1 MDNAICPIN
10 KIVVI
15 AISCLL
21 RGGTEQQTLLLVKA
35 LVESGYHVEV
45 YCYFEYD
52 AQMVDE
58 FKEAGANVL
67 LLKWSRDMGATKF
80 LRKLSAVFRAKSP
93 DIVHVQY
100 MAPGFLPI
108 IAAKFARVPVVL
120 ATVHYP
126 GTSHGSIAHLLLCF
140 GALLT
145 DCFTCV
151 SAAAEKSWFGDSFLL
166 NTSSPNSLT
175 ARNHLTIPNAVDVD
189 EIDKALAEKTPTI
202 FEKARRFAGKTI
214 IGTVAR
220 LSEEK
225 GLDVL
230 LKAFVIVRKKL
241 PDVHLLIVGD
251 GTQKDYLQKLAANLG
266 IANSCTWLGRL
277 PWSEAMGYL
286 GLMDIVVVPSRFE
299 GFGLAAIEA
308 MACKKPV
315 VASNVDGLAEIIQD
329 GKNGFVVDVADVKG
343 FVEKI
348 ITLLK
353 DEPQRKKIGQVA
365 RKHVVDN
372 YSYPIFRERIKI
384 LYKMF

>member
-1 MDNAICPIN
+1 MPEALNRNII
-10 KIVVI
+10 I
-15 AISCLL
+15 AIPCLN

-35 LVESGYHVEV
+35 LVEMGYNVEV
-45 YCYFEYD
+45 CCYFEYD
-52 AQMVDE
+52 AQMVAE
-58 FKEAGANVL
+58 FKAKGANVRVL
-67 LLKWSRDMGATKF
+67 GWSRSIGSVSFIRYLAKI
-80 LRKLSAVFRAKSP
+80 FRDKSP
-93 DIVHVQY
+93 YIVHVQY
-100 MAPGFLPI
+100 MAPGLLPI
-108 IAAKFARVPVVL
+108 IAAKLALVPAVF

-126 GTSHGSIAHLLLCF
+126 STPHGFAAHLLLRF
-140 GALLT
+140 GAFLT

-151 SAAAEKSWFGDSFLL
+151 SQAAEESWFGDSFLL
-166 NTSSPNSLT
+166 NPSDSDNLI
-175 ARNHLTIPNAVDVD
+175 ARKHLTIPNAVDVD

-202 FEKARRFAGKTI
+202 FEKTRRFAGKTI

-251 GTQKDYLQKLAANLG
+251 GTQKDYLQKLAADLG

-329 GKNGFVVDVADVKG
+329 GKNGFIVDVADVKG